1 MIRLFNK
8 YDWGEKMFD
17 KKTIEDIDVKR
28 KKVLVRVDYN
38 VPLDD
43 SLNITDD
50 TRIKLSLPTLKY
62 LIKNEAKIILMSHL
76 GRPKGKIEEKFRLT
90 PAARELEK
98 LLNKNVKKFDEI
110 FSPEI
115 KEYIDNEMD
124 YTDIVMLENLRFN
137 PGEKLNDKDLARSLA
152 SLADIYVND
161 AFGAAHRSHASV
173 VGVTDFLPAAAGFLM
188 KREIEILSS
197 LLESPVRPFVA
208 ILGGSKVSDKLVV
221 IKNLL
226 EKVDTLILGGG
237 MSYTFLKAEGYEIGE
252 SICEDDRI
260 SYAKDML
267 ELAKKNNVNFILP
280 VDITIAR
287 EFDRNADKK
296 IVAIDSIPAGWQGLD
311 IGEKSIGLFEKE
323 IAGAGTIFW
332 NGPVGVFEWERF
344 EEGTKNIAR
353 AISDSGAVTV
363 AGGGDTVAAIKKYNL
378 SDKFSHISSGG
389 GASMELLEGKVLPG
403 VASLMDK

>member
-1 MIRLFNK
+1 
-8 YDWGEKMFD
+8 MFD

-43 SLNITDD
+43 SLNVTDD

-62 LIKNEAKIILMSHL
+62 LIKNEAKIILISHL
-76 GRPKGKIEEKFRLT
+76 GRPKGKVEEKFRLT
-90 PAARELEK
+90 PAVRELEK

-110 FSPEI
+110 FSSEI

-124 YTDIVMLENLRFN
+124 YTDIVMIENLRFD
-137 PGEKLNDKDLARSLA
+137 PGEKSNDRDLARSLA

-173 VGVTDFLPAAAGFLM
+173 VGVTQFLPAVAGFLM
-188 KREIEILSS
+188 KREVEILVS
-197 LLESPVRPFVA
+197 LLELPERPFVA

-226 EKVDTLILGGG
+226 DKVDTLILGGG
-237 MSYTFLKAEGYEIGE
+237 MSYTFLKAKGYEIGE
-252 SICEDDRI
+252 SICEDDQI
-260 SYAKDML
+260 GYAKDML
-267 ELAKKNNVNFILP
+267 ELAKKNNVNFVLP
-280 VDITIAR
+280 VDITVAR

-296 IVAIDSIPAGWQGLD
+296 IVNIDSIPAGWHGLD

-344 EEGTKNIAR
+344 EEGTKSIAR
-353 AISDSGAVTV
+353 AISDSSAVTV
-363 AGGGDTVAAIKKYNL
+363 AGGGDTISAIKKYNL
-378 SDKFSHISSGG
+378 SNKFSHISSGG

>member
-1 MIRLFNK
+1 
-8 YDWGEKMFD
+8 MFD

-43 SLNITDD
+43 SLNVTDN

-76 GRPKGKIEEKFRLT
+76 GRPRGKVEEKFRLT

-115 KEYIDNEMD
+115 KGYIDNEMD

-173 VGVTDFLPAAAGFLM
+173 VGVTQFLPAVAGFLM
-188 KREIEILSS
+188 KREIEILVS
-197 LLESPVRPFVA
+197 LLESPTRPFVA
-208 ILGGSKVSDKLVV
+208 ILGGSKISDKLVV

-252 SICEDDRI
+252 SICEDDQI
-260 SYAKDML
+260 DYAKDML

-280 VDITIAR
+280 VDITVAR

-296 IVAIDSIPAGWQGLD
+296 IVTIDSIPAGWQGLD

-353 AISDSGAVTV
+353 TISDSGAVTV

>member
-1 MIRLFNK
+1 
-8 YDWGEKMFD
+8 MFD
-17 KKTIEDIDVKR
+17 KKTIEDIDIKR

-43 SLNITDD
+43 SLNVTDS

-62 LIKNEAKIILMSHL
+62 LIKSEAKIILMSHL

-173 VGVTDFLPAAAGFLM
+173 VGVTQFLPAVAGFLM
-188 KREIEILSS
+188 KREVEILTS
-197 LLESPVRPFVA
+197 LLESPARPFVA

-252 SICEDDRI
+252 SICEDDQI
-260 SYAKDML
+260 GYAKDML

-280 VDITIAR
+280 VDITVAR
-287 EFDRNADKK
+287 EFDRNADNK
-296 IVAIDSIPAGWQGLD
+296 IVTIDFIPAGWHGLD
-311 IGEKSIGLFEKE
+311 IGEKSISLFEKE

-353 AISDSGAVTV
+353 AISDSSAVTV